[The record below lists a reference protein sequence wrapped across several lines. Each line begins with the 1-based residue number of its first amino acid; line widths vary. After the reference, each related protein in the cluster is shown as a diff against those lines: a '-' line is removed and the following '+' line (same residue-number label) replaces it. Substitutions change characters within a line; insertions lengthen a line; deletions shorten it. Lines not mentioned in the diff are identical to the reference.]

1 MEHSEALKSEVSC
14 NRCRFEPDGDFVKD
28 KPENVFLTE
37 DYTSY
42 RKEHTV
48 AMARLLIISESQ
60 TESPEV

>member
-1 MEHSEALKSEVSC
+1 MWLEHSKALKAVVSH

-37 DYTSY
+37 DYNSY

-48 AMARLLIISESQ
+48 AMARL
-60 TESPEV
+60 